1 MYKNVQIEKK
11 KAAKFLQKAQSEQN
25 VQFVQAK
32 KS

>member
-1 MYKNVQIEKK
+1 MSKLKKK

>member
-11 KAAKFLQKAQSEQN
+11 KFLQKAQSEQN